1 MQVQEIRES
10 QDAADDFDPRSPSL
24 WMSRRL
30 ILAAIVFCSIAAVTL
45 FNLRGASGVTKRATV
60 PRDLDSLK
68 SAGFS
73 MVPDYSKFSHSSPK
87 EHADLMG
94 RENCSSCHRRSDAS
108 LAPRFPLHKDCIG
121 CHVVQFTAA
130 NSSSPVNPICTICH
144 KAESLNS
151 STAPLKTF
159 PRLASFTADF
169 DHAQHL
175 KGIESARPSAGCV
188 ACHRPANRA
197 VAETIPA
204 SLNAHQVCYECH
216 SPGKQASQTA
226 SCGACHRFGSHSP
239 TSTMARAYRV
249 GFSHADHGS
258 RERLTCE
265 RCHNV
270 RERGLPQVRQ
280 VSSVLAVEHVPLSR
294 AQSCKTCHFGRPG
307 AVGDKGPNFDDC
319 KRCHKGLTF
328 GM

>member
-1 MQVQEIRES
+1 MQIEPHNEVERSEIVVV
-10 QDAADDFDPRSPSL
+10 PRSISV
-24 WMSRRL
+24 SKHL
-30 ILAAIVFCSIAAVTL
+30 ILAAIIFGSISSAAL
-45 FNLRGASGVTKRATV
+45 FNGLGASVVTSEPTTWRE
-60 PRDLDSLK
+60 LDSLK
-68 SAGFS
+68 STSLAAVS
-73 MVPDYSKFSHSSPK
+73 DYSKFSHSSPK

-94 RENCSSCHRRSDAS
+94 RENCSSCHRRGDAS
-108 LAPRFPLHKDCIG
+108 TAPRFPLHKDCTG
-121 CHVVQFTAA
+121 CHVVQFTA
-130 NSSSPVNPICTICH
+130 SSSSSINPICTICH

-151 STAPLKTF
+151 SNAPLKSF

-175 KGIESARPSAGCV
+175 KGIESARPSAGCA

-204 SLNAHQVCYECH
+204 GLNAHQVCYECH

-226 SCGACHRFGSHSP
+226 SCGSCHRLGSHSP
-239 TSTMARAYRV
+239 TSTKARAYRV

-270 RERGLPQVRQ
+270 RERGLPQARQ
-280 VSSVLAVEHVPLSR
+280 VTSVLAAEHTPFSR
-294 AQSCKTCHFGRPG
+294 ALSCKTCHFGRPG

-319 KRCHKGLTF
+319 KRCHKGQTF